1 MLGSFFDSFFSQSS
15 GTVWI
20 AFFLGLVFGGA
31 IVFWALFKKREIEEA
46 EDAADEAEKE
56 THSIEHPTYS
66 KEVL

>member
-20 AFFLGLVFGGA
+20 AFFFGLVFGGA
-31 IVFWALFKKREIEEA
+31 IVFWALFEKREVEEA
-46 EDAADEAEKE
+46 EDAADEVEKE
-56 THSIEHPTYS
+56 MHSTENPTYT